1 MLHHSHSLNQIIH
14 ILLASCVAVHPD
26 LQVILHSAD
35 VLEAKVHRKQ
45 WEVSP
50 LWMQNLSE
58 PTEPGCAL
66 YIAVKERGKK
76 QKEEKW
82 LEFSSDSSRDI
93 KET

>member
-1 MLHHSHSLNQIIH
+1 M
-14 ILLASCVAVHPD
+14 HPD

-35 VLEAKVHRKQ
+35 VLEEAKVHWKQ

-58 PTEPGCAL
+58 PTETGCAL
-66 YIAVKERGKK
+66 YIAVKEGKK

-82 LEFSSDSSRDI
+82 LELSSDSSRDI